1 MGRIVICYGAGFGA
15 LRFAVAVAALLTG
28 AVFAAAADRAPA
40 AESQGKATPE
50 ATEGPPSPLQHVMD
64 ETDAWELFP
73 SLEGVKLF
81 GLIPLDRVPLP
92 HWSGVIFGRP
102 VTLRLTKFMI
112 LELLAAV
119 LIAAVFIPVA
129 RQLRSGEPARGG
141 LLNAF
146 EVVLT
151 FVRDQIARPTLG
163 PREADRYAPFLWTL
177 FLFIL
182 VNNLLGLVPFC
193 RSPTGNIFVTLGLA
207 LCAFVIIP
215 GSAIRE
221 TGLRHYLAE
230 LWPKFDVPYGLGYVL
245 KPFMFVNNVVGL
257 LVRSSVLALRLFAN
271 MFAGHT
277 VLATI
282 LIFIYLAGGLAP
294 ALWGTV
300 TLASVLGQA
309 ALSLL
314 ELFIAFLQ
322 AYVFTFL
329 TSLFMGMAL
338 HPAD

>member
-1 MGRIVICYGAGFGA
+1 
-15 LRFAVAVAALLTG
+15 
-28 AVFAAAADRAPA
+28 
-40 AESQGKATPE
+40 
-50 ATEGPPSPLQHVMD
+50 MD

-73 SLEGVKLF
+73 SLRGMKLF
-81 GLIPLDRVPLP
+81 GRVPLDRVPLP
-92 HWSGVIFGRP
+92 RWSGVMFGRP

-112 LELLAAV
+112 LELLAAA
-119 LIAAVFIPVA
+119 LIAATFIPVA
-129 RQLRSGEPARGG
+129 RRLRSGDPARGA

-151 FVRDQIARPTLG
+151 FVRDKIPGPNLG
-163 PREADRYAPFLWTL
+163 PRDADRYVPFLWTL

-207 LCAFVIIP
+207 VCAFVVIP

-230 LWPKFDVPYGLGYVL
+230 LWPKFDVPYGLGYLL
-245 KPFMFVNNVVGL
+245 KPFMFVNSVVGL
-257 LVRSSVLALRLFAN
+257 VVSSAVLALRLFAN
-271 MFAGHT
+271 MFAGHV

-282 LIFIYLAGGLAP
+282 LIFIYLAGSLALT
-294 ALWGTV
+294 LWGTV
-300 TLASVLGQA
+300 TFASVLGQVV
-309 ALSLL
+309 LGLL
-314 ELFIAFLQ
+314 ELFIAFLH
-322 AYVFTFL
+322 AYVFTYL
-329 TSLFMGMAL
+329 TSLFIGMAL

>member
-1 MGRIVICYGAGFGA
+1 MGRVAIAM
-15 LRFAVAVAALLTG
+15 AVLLTG
-28 AVFAAAADRAPA
+28 AVFPAAAGQATATEA
-40 AESQGKATPE
+40 QGKARPE
-50 ATEGPPSPLQHVMD
+50 PAEGQPSPLKHVID
-64 ETDAWELFP
+64 ETEAWELFP

-81 GLIPLDRVPLP
+81 GFIPLDRIPLP
-92 HWSGVIFGRP
+92 HWSGVVFGRP

-112 LELLAAV
+112 LELLAAI
-119 LIAAVFIPVA
+119 LIAATFIPVA
-129 RQLRSGEPARGG
+129 RRLRSGEPARGG

-182 VNNLLGLVPFC
+182 VNNLLGLVPIC

-207 LCAFVIIP
+207 FCAFVVIP

-221 TGLRHYLAE
+221 KGLRLYLAE
-230 LWPKFDVPYGLGYVL
+230 SWPRFDVPYGLGYVL

-257 LVRSSVLALRLFAN
+257 VVQSAVLALRLFAN

-277 VLATI
+277 VLATV
-282 LIFIYLAGGLAP
+282 LIFIYLAGSQGP

-300 TLASVLGQA
+300 TLASVLGQV

-338 HPAD
+338 HPAH